1 MIPVALLTAVGVQ
14 VLCQLFKVVAYSVRD
29 GAFNFR
35 YFVSAG
41 GMPSA
46 HAAFVTALVVA
57 VGMRAGIQS
66 EVFAVAFVFGTIVTY
81 DAFRLRGE
89 VERHAKRLNALARR
103 EGAES
108 AEHRERLNEMIGHS
122 LAEIV
127 VGIFVGGGLSLLFSL
142 LL

>member
-1 MIPVALLTAVGVQ
+1 
-14 VLCQLFKVVAYSVRD
+14 
-29 GAFNFR
+29 
-35 YFVSAG
+35 
-41 GMPSA
+41 
-46 HAAFVTALVVA
+46 
-57 VGMRAGIQS
+57 MRAGIQS